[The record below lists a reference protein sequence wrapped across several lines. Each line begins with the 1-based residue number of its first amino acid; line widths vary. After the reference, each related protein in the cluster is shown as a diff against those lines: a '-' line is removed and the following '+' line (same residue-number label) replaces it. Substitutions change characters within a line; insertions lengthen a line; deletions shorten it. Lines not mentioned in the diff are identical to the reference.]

1 MKCRIFFAVL
11 LVVAALFAGR
21 YMRAAS
27 NAGHAVNAVNA
38 GGGGNR
44 DETRQAQRL
53 EPGARVEVRGING
66 AVEVRTAETDTAEV
80 RVVRTGGSA
89 EDLRYGKVRVEM
101 SPSGVIVEGE
111 RDGGRGFWRWLQGGR
126 SVRQQVTL
134 TLPRRVS
141 LLTEGVNGDVEV
153 GEVDGPV
160 TVASVNGR
168 VGVAQSA
175 GRFEVR
181 RVNGNVKIGV
191 ARLGA
196 EGAELTRVNGNV
208 EIRLRE
214 LADADIETRRHN
226 GSLTLDV
233 PNVTMRRRED
243 HRESRA
249 RLGAGGSFI
258 QIARVNG
265 NVRFSSEAPAAA
277 PVSVG
282 LVPDRNEL
290 PPLPP
295 APPAAPPAR

>member
-21 YMRAAS
+21 YMRGAD
-27 NAGHAVNAVNA
+27 NAVGA
-38 GGGGNR
+38 GNR
-44 DETRQAQRL
+44 DETRQAHRL
-53 EPGARVEVRGING
+53 EADARVEVRGING

-80 RVVRTGGSA
+80 RVVRTAASA
-89 EDLRYGKVRVEM
+89 ADLEYGKVRVEM
-101 SPSGVIVEGE
+101 SPSGVLVQGE
-111 RDGGRGFWRWLQGGR
+111 RNGGSSFWHWLQGGG

-134 TLPRRVS
+134 VLPRRVS
-141 LLTEGVNGDVEV
+141 LLAETVNGNVEV

-160 TVASVNGR
+160 TVAHVNGR

-181 RVNGNVKIGV
+181 RVNGNVRVGV

-196 EGAELTRVNGNV
+196 DGGEVTRVNGNV

-214 LADADIETRRHN
+214 LVNADIEARRHN

-233 PNVTMRRRED
+233 PNVTMQQRED
-243 HRESRA
+243 RKQSRA
-249 RLGAGGSFI
+249 RLGAGGALI

-265 NVRFSSEAPAAA
+265 NVRFGS
-277 PVSVG
+277 
-282 LVPDRNEL
+282 D
-290 PPLPP
+290 
-295 APPAAPPAR
+295 APPAAPVRLGLVPDADALPPMPPMPPAAP